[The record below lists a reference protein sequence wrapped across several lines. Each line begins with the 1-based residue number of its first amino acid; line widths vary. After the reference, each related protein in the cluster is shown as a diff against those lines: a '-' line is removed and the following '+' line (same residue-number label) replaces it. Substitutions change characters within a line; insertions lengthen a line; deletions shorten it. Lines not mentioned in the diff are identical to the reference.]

1 MKKTDYKKEKKKIQI
16 YQKSWKQLEPDEKEL
31 RVRSLEVLSKARAT
45 NKSLTKIAKQNGI
58 SLKTVLHNTNAF
70 KKVNRRWVAKRFD
83 KIPRS
88 MIINEKG
95 KKISVEIND
104 SRYASMI
111 GKYNNAVKEFL
122 DTGNKKKLSEFS
134 KIKIKDS
141 NNKFHFFETRTKKI
155 IEIEERVEQ
164 EPDRPQVYDFE

>member
-1 MKKTDYKKEKKKIQI
+1 LNSNNKKRKIPIYKK
-16 YQKSWKQLEPDEKEL
+16 SWNQLIPEEMEL
-31 RVRSLEVLSKARAT
+31 RVRSLEVLTKARTT

-88 MIINEKG
+88 MKINEKG

-104 SRYASMI
+104 SRHASTI
-111 GKYNNAVKEFL
+111 GKYHNAVKEL
-122 DTGNKKKLSEFS
+122 KNGNKKKIKEFS
-134 KIKIKDS
+134 KIKIRDS
-141 NNKFHFFETRTKKI
+141 NNKLHSFEVRPKKLL
-155 IEIEERVEQ
+155 EIEERVE
-164 EPDRPQVYDFE
+164 EPEFVDVYEFE

>member
-111 GKYNNAVKEFL
+111 GKYNNAVKEFKPISPINIITTYL
-122 DTGNKKKLSEFS
+122 KKNIHPLLL
-134 KIKIKDS
+134 
-141 NNKFHFFETRTKKI
+141 
-155 IEIEERVEQ
+155 
-164 EPDRPQVYDFE
+164 